1 MTQQQAE
8 LLESAQRGDRDALE
22 QLVKDNTGL
31 VKTVAVRFTGRSVE
45 FEDLCQIGHI
55 GMIKAIKNFDLSRG
69 TEFSTY
75 AVPLIMGEIKRYL
88 RDDGCIK
95 VGRELK
101 RKNAAVLRAREEYLT
116 ENGCEPTVSVLCRM
130 LDMTSEEIT
139 ECISA
144 SGSAISLSEQSGGLS
159 IEETIGRDFVPETD
173 EKIALK
179 QAIDCLD
186 DEEKKL
192 IMLRYYGNLSQ
203 KETGLRLGMTQVTVS
218 RREAVI
224 LRKMAKLLGE

>member
-1 MTQQQAE
+1 MKKASVLR
-8 LLESAQRGDRDALE
+8 LLSLLLALLCMGALPLRLSACEENGI
-22 QLVKDNTGL
+22 T
-31 VKTVAVRFTGRSVE
+31 F
-45 FEDLCQIGHI
+45 
-55 GMIKAIKNFDLSRG
+55 
-69 TEFSTY
+69 
-75 AVPLIMGEIKRYL
+75 GEIEGYT
-88 RDDGCIK
+88 
-95 VGRELK
+95 
-101 RKNAAVLRAREEYLT
+101 A
-116 ENGCEPTVSVLCRM
+116 
-130 LDMTSEEIT
+130 SEEIT

-224 LRKMAKLLGE
+224 LRKMAKLLGG